1 MSEKDFLDQ
10 IRANQG
16 IIYKVVSLYA
26 ADPEEKKDL
35 YQEILLQCWKGW
47 PLFRNDSKFSTWL
60 YRVSLNTVFSSL
72 RKKTMLVYQDSIPDN
87 QALRPNSLEKEDS
100 VALQQAIRQ
109 LTDIDRAIILL
120 HLDGYNNGEIAQM
133 MGISANSL
141 SVKLYRIRQRLAN
154 ILNAANRG

>member
-1 MSEKDFLDQ
+1 
-10 IRANQG
+10 
-16 IIYKVVSLYA
+16 
-26 ADPEEKKDL
+26 
-35 YQEILLQCWKGW
+35 
-47 PLFRNDSKFSTWL
+47 
-60 YRVSLNTVFSSL
+60 
-72 RKKTMLVYQDSIPDN
+72 MLVYQDSIPDN